1 MTVRRDGEWWFF
13 EIPAINLSGQASRL
27 SEVESEARDIIA
39 TWLQVD
45 PTTIT
50 VTLDVV
56 VPDAMDQP
64 KLPEQTE
71 LPRDIAG
78 YQAVKSADDGGRV
91 SELETLENAGD
102 AQEAAEIL
110 ARIESG
116 QERTYTTAGV
126 TAELGVTLARASIV
140 ARLQEVLGRDVVAII
155 TGKTPRQVSRWF
167 TGEATPPVHVQRIL
181 CDTFRVVK
189 LLAEVDPD
197 EVVRAWFIGMNT
209 QLNDA
214 APAEVIAEGRVRD
227 VMAAARSYVNAS

>member
-116 QERTYTTAGV
+116 QERTYTTAGSPRSWALRWPERRSSHACKRFWGAMWWQSSPV
-126 TAELGVTLARASIV
+126 
-140 ARLQEVLGRDVVAII
+140 RLLGRCLGGSQARPHLLYMCSEYCV
-155 TGKTPRQVSRWF
+155 TPFGSSSSWRRLTRMRSC
-167 TGEATPPVHVQRIL
+167 VHGSL
-181 CDTFRVVK
+181 
-189 LLAEVDPD
+189 
-197 EVVRAWFIGMNT
+197 G
-209 QLNDA
+209 
-214 APAEVIAEGRVRD
+214 
-227 VMAAARSYVNAS
+227 